1 VKSISIH
8 TNTTYVDAADERRI
22 QLRGALI
29 AQNRGNITVRWVD
42 VMPAVVADPWA
53 DRVVGRSKPS
63 KAVQEMELSE
73 SLRKRRIRDNRRY
86 AREQERL
93 RNGRTKE
100 EIAAERMAARVARMT
115 PLQRMHHDYY
125 VKNRERILKRMND
138 KKGSGR

>member
-1 VKSISIH
+1 MVIP

-29 AQNRGNITVRWVD
+29 AQNRGDLPVRWVD

-53 DRVVGRSKPS
+53 DRVARQSKPS
-63 KAVQEMELSE
+63 PAVQEIELSE

-93 RNGRTKE
+93 RNGRTRE
-100 EIAAERMAARVARMT
+100 EIAAERTAARVARMT
-115 PLQRMHHDYY
+115 PLQKMHHDYY
-125 VKNRERILKRMND
+125 VKNRERILQRM
-138 KKGSGR
+138 KEKGSGR